1 MESILF
7 IGIVIFIMAVGSFVA
22 GKVDCFMEEEEKDKK
37 AKEAECELR
46 EPACVVISGDKPL
59 MEIDAEIAEFRRK
72 HKHVQVILRDESMQ
86 E

>member
-1 MESILF
+1 MESILL
-7 IGIVIFIMAVGSFVA
+7 IGIIIFIMAVGFYVS
-22 GKVDCFMEEEEKDKK
+22 GKADCFMEEEETEKK
-37 AKEAECELR
+37 SKEVECEFR